1 MCSARV
7 QPILFSAR
15 RVRSVHVHP
24 DFAFCELRDGRR
36 ALGRYGETNYP
47 FMNQGGSNMIRSIR
61 LGVYF
66 ISIFSFAFFSVAQ
79 EDESSDED
87 ENDASATDDAAV
99 EQVVVTGTRLDVPD
113 PTLRV
118 TTISFEDLQK
128 RGITTVEEA
137 VRSIPQTLATFSN
150 QTSREFGDDTLDDNL
165 GAISA
170 IGLSTANLSG
180 FGSKNTLVLLNG
192 KRLAGAAGNENFFVN
207 LRDIPAAAIDR
218 IEVNLSGGS
227 SVYGADAVGGV
238 INVITKTDYTGASV
252 SLRNEWSNSGADQRR
267 SSVFAGKSWEGGIAA
282 VTLSKTGTDPVNNS
296 KIGHTTRNLEPRTGV
311 PEFNF
316 LNEFSIK
323 SAGVST
329 SRWGPFLTLGVGNDG
344 RNAQPEDFRPIE
356 ESDFL
361 DFVDEERAGETDDGS
376 MLINIQHTFADRLT
390 VQGEYLRTESH
401 TYAQYTTFGIGSWQI
416 PASNAFNNFGQ
427 TVFAQ
432 YNPYRELELGLVPP
446 PEQTSRI
453 LSQRLVLA
461 FSYAFTENTDVN
473 FNFNVASSEAER
485 HQWMIANREDDEFG
499 DPATADRIRQ
509 LLASSDPNEAINFFG
524 DGTGQ
529 NPTIRDLYVPY
540 ITSEES
546 TDLGSYEIT
555 LRSLIRDFGI
565 GEIPVL
571 IGWER
576 RPETYESSSA
586 VYTTGLRDPE
596 RISDALFFEAN
607 FPLVTSAN
615 SRPWMKSFMI
625 TLKAR
630 YDSHEQEW
638 TNEDNPGGTP
648 GISTIKFSNV
658 SPRIG
663 FAWDL
668 TDSFGLIGGWGAGF
682 RAPSSS
688 DMNLGSEVREF
699 LYTYDPL
706 CGFFGC
712 APPHPFV
719 LQGNRNLKPEYS
731 DNYEFGLDWEPEAVR
746 RLNIQLTYNMT
757 DFQDR
762 IASRSELQNLL
773 PLEEFANLPEF
784 FERDAEGNLIRQY
797 SYNINIAR
805 RVKQGLVL
813 NVEKF
818 FDLGTRGTLRNYLY
832 VDYVIDMYD
841 QASKGAEK
849 ASFVGESIGID
860 KYSLI
865 GEVEW
870 TRRNTSVFVRF
881 DHTPGYTNNEWESS
895 FNFFMVENFDVG
907 SRTVFNV
914 STTYEV
920 NDRWLLR
927 AGADNIFNKGF
938 PLSVSRG
945 GTPFDARRVDLRGQV
960 FWFDVQYD
968 FGGRQSY

>member
-1 MCSARV
+1 
-7 QPILFSAR
+7 
-15 RVRSVHVHP
+15 
-24 DFAFCELRDGRR
+24 
-36 ALGRYGETNYP
+36 
-47 FMNQGGSNMIRSIR
+47 MIQSIR

-66 ISIFSFAFFSVAQ
+66 LFILLFAYSSVAQ
-79 EDESSDED
+79 DNESGDETTED
-87 ENDASATDDAAV
+87 ENDGSTTDEAAV

-137 VRSIPQTLATFSN
+137 IRSIPQTLATFSN

-165 GAISA
+165 GAINA

-192 KRLAGAAGNENFFVN
+192 KRLAGAAGSENFFVN

-238 INVITKTDYTGASV
+238 INVITKKDYTGASA
-252 SLRNEWSNSGADQRR
+252 SIRNEWSNSGADQRR
-267 SSVFAGKSWEGGIAA
+267 SSVYAGKSWEGGIVS
-282 VTLSKTGTDPVNNS
+282 VTLSKTGSKPVKNS

-311 PEFNF
+311 PQFNF
-316 LNEFSIK
+316 LNDRTIT
-323 SAGVST
+323 SAGIAT
-329 SRWGPFLTLGVGNDG
+329 SRWGPFLTLGAGNDG
-344 RNAQPEDFRPIE
+344 RNAQPGDFRPIVPA
-356 ESDFL
+356 DFL
-361 DFVDEERAGETDDGS
+361 DLVDEDRAGETDDGS
-376 MLINIQHTFADRLT
+376 MLINIQHTFGERLT

-432 YNPYRELELGLVPP
+432 YNPNTELELGLLPP

-453 LSQRLVLA
+453 LSQRLILDL
-461 FSYAFTENTDVN
+461 SYSLTEHTTVS
-473 FNFNVASSEAER
+473 FNFNVASTESER
-485 HQWMIANREDDEFG
+485 HQYMIAPREDDEYG
-499 DPATADRIRQ
+499 DPATATRIQQ

-529 NPTIRDLYVPY
+529 NATIRELYVPY
-540 ITSEES
+540 ITSQDS
-546 TDLGSYEIT
+546 TDLGSYEIS
-555 LRSLIRDFGI
+555 LRSRIPDFGI
-565 GEIPVL
+565 GELPIL

-576 RPETYESSSA
+576 RPETYEASIA
-586 VYTTGLRDPE
+586 EFYTGLRAPE
-596 RISDALFFEAN
+596 RISDAIFFEVN

-615 SRPWMKSFMI
+615 SRPWMESFMI

-638 TNEDNPGGTP
+638 TNEDNPDGTP
-648 GISTIKFSNV
+648 KIFTTTFTNV

-668 TDSFGLIGGWGAGF
+668 SDSFGLIGSWGAGF

-688 DMNLGSEVREF
+688 DMNLGSQTREF

-712 APPHPFV
+712 APPHPYV
-719 LQGNRNLKPEYS
+719 LRGNRDLKPEYS
-731 DNYEFGLDWEPEAVR
+731 DNYEFGFDWNPVGVR
-746 RLNIQLTYNMT
+746 RLNIQLTYNVT

-762 IASRSELQNLL
+762 IASRNELQNLL
-773 PLEEFANLPEF
+773 PLEEFARLPEF
-784 FERDAEGNLIRQY
+784 FERDENDNLIRQY

-813 NVEKF
+813 NVDKY
-818 FDLGTRGTLRNYLY
+818 FDLGARGTLRNTLF
-832 VDYVIDMYD
+832 VDYVVDMYD
-841 QASKGAEK
+841 QAKEGAKK

-860 KYSLI
+860 KYSVI
-865 GEVEW
+865 GEIEW
-870 TRRNTSVFVRF
+870 TSGNKSVLATF
-881 DHTPGYTNNEWESS
+881 DHTPGYLNNEWEASY
-895 FNFFMVENFDVG
+895 NFVMVENFDVG

-914 STTYEV
+914 STTYEM
-920 NDRWLLR
+920 NDRWLFR

-938 PLSVSRG
+938 PLSVSRS

-960 FWFDVQYD
+960 IWFDVQYD
-968 FGGRQSY
+968 FGGRGSF